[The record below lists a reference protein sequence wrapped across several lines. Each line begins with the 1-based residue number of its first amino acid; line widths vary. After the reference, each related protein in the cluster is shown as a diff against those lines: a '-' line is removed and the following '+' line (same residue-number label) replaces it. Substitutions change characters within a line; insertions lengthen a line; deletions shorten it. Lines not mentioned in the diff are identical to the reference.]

1 MVNGILDF
9 TAEQVDLKDPVDE
22 RTSAQILLE
31 RIIEVFGQLKKSF
44 FKRRKLGQSELI
56 SAGLS
61 CFEVLADFSQRRFDN
76 GWVVI
81 DFRQSVGLL
90 LSLSCHQLK

>member
-1 MVNGILDF
+1 MINGILDF

-22 RTSAQILLE
+22 RTSAQIFLE

-44 FKRRKLGQSELI
+44 FKCRKLGQSELI

-61 CFEVLADFSQRRFDN
+61 CIEVLADFSQRRFDN
-76 GWVVI
+76 CRVVI
-81 DFRQSVGLL
+81 NFRRSVGLL
-90 LSLSCHQLK
+90 LSLSCHKLK